1 MSIEK
6 VVVLSDQKPGHFNQ
20 SLGVA
25 ERINGAE
32 VKLVDVI
39 FKSRRHDL
47 ALRRRGILN
56 QVLPLAKKRKRAAL
70 VKVLE
75 QESLAKILSVKP
87 SVIISAG
94 SSVAVPNLFLGDILG
109 VPSITCGIPS
119 PIGISKF
126 ALALVAGHKKPPRR
140 RNVFVTIGAPNRI
153 DKEKLEGATDYWQK
167 KYGTFLPKSGP
178 ILGIAVGGNARNL
191 YIDESTMESL
201 LVEIRDFMERGDGS
215 FIITTS
221 RRTPRILNEFLAAQL
236 SDDPR
241 CLLFIDACKEEA
253 NPLPMMLAAC
263 DVILVSED
271 SATMI
276 SEAASGSTKVVVWGV
291 ERGKGK
297 MPGDARLVPLLTAGD
312 HILYCSR
319 RQLDRRGKLQ
329 KLIEESLVRAQDVEP
344 LQEAKRCALE
354 IERRWGDRHENFI
367 GTALF

>member
-1 MSIEK
+1 MSIESI
-6 VVVLSDQKPGHFNQ
+6 VVLSDQKPGHFNQ

-25 ERINGAE
+25 ERIDGAE
-32 VKLVDVI
+32 VSLVDVV

-47 ALRRRGILN
+47 ALRRWGIFN
-56 QVLPLAKKRKRAAL
+56 QVLPLTRKRKRATL
-70 VKVLE
+70 VKVLK
-75 QESLAKILSVKP
+75 QESLETIFSVKP

-119 PIGISKF
+119 PVGISKF

-140 RNVFVTIGAPNRI
+140 HNVFVTMGIPNRI
-153 DKEKLEGATDYWQK
+153 DKEKLQGATDYWQK
-167 KYGTFLPKSGP
+167 KHGTFLPKSGP
-178 ILGIAVGGNARNL
+178 LLGIIVGGNARNL
-191 YIDESTMESL
+191 YIDKLTMESL
-201 LVEIRDFMERGDGS
+201 LIEIGDFTEKKDGS
-215 FIITTS
+215 FILTTS
-221 RRTPRILNEFLAAQL
+221 RRTPESLNKYLAARL

-276 SEAASGSTKVVVWGV
+276 SEAASGSTKIVVWGV
-291 ERGKGK
+291 ERGKGR
-297 MPGDARLVPLLTAGD
+297 MPGDLRLVPLLAASD
-312 HILYCSR
+312 HILHCSR
-319 RQLDRRGKLQ
+319 RQLDQGGKLQ
-329 KLIEESLVRAQDVEP
+329 KLIAESLERTQDVEP

-354 IERRWGDRHENFI
+354 IERRWGDRHESFI